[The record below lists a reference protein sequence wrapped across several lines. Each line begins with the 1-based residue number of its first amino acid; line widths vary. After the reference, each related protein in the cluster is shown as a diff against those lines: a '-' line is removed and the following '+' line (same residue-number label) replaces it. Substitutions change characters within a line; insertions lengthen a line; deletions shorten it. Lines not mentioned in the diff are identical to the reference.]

1 MVVSLFLG
9 MYKPK
14 CLSSCKH
21 IEIMTG
27 LFEEL
32 KLQLKAFVLYYLQK
46 RMYLSPTEELQ
57 SVATFYFEGEIIEYQ
72 AK

>member
-1 MVVSLFLG
+1 
-9 MYKPK
+9 
-14 CLSSCKH
+14 
-21 IEIMTG
+21 MTG